1 MEAVIF
7 LSVVIIALTQMV
19 KMALP
24 QQVVGWV
31 TIIVALVMGVIASL
45 FATWLGLAPITPAEG
60 IVAALGAIGITT
72 SFGKAGGGTAGDG
85 STPISR

>member
-1 MEAVIF
+1 MEAILF
-7 LSVVIIALTQMV
+7 LSVVIVALTQLV

-31 TIIVALVMGVIASL
+31 TIIIALVVGVLASIC
-45 FATWLGLAPITPAEG
+45 ANWLGLLPTSPAEG

-72 SFGKAGGGTAGDG
+72 AFGKAGGGVSGD
-85 STPISR
+85 THIN